1 VASNPRIDDLRRR
14 LGKEPRLFA
23 QLAEEL
29 RKEGELAEAIRVCRE
44 GLSRSPNYPSARITL
59 GRALLDS
66 GSTAAARTELET
78 ALKGAPDNILAGR
91 LLAECLESLGDHEA
105 ALARYRST
113 LLLAPGDRQIQARIN
128 ELEKRPRTAARPAE
142 ARPLPAS
149 GPIPVSQVQG
159 EMELEIRELLPP
171 SAPRPPAAEPPAPP
185 LAALPEPDAEV
196 LVEPLVP
203 MEDESFELESAY
215 DAPSSHWGAHH
226 PAEAEAEA
234 EAAAP
239 SVVAPAAP
247 ATPTPASATPAPPS
261 VTAAPPSILAP
272 PPVAAAP
279 PPEPLVPP
287 VASLAPA
294 PEVSPPVP
302 VPPALPP
309 NAVPVPAAELSTPT
323 LAEIYASQGLL
334 DKAVAVYRQILERD
348 RHDDRARAR
357 LDELEKERSAAAA
370 RPPRLPP
377 ERRAAIQRTIG
388 RMESWLAALHRAA
401 P

>member
-185 LAALPEPDAEV
+185 MAALPEPDAEV

-226 PAEAEAEA
+226 PEA

-247 ATPTPASATPAPPS
+247 ATPAPASVTPASPS
-261 VTAAPPSILAP
+261 VTAAPPSILSP

-279 PPEPLVPP
+279 LPEPLVPP